1 MNKLV
6 FPRKLRLLNPKDF
19 DYVFQCPK
27 KVYSPEII
35 ILGRLNTLKYPRI
48 GFTIAK
54 KNIKLSHDRNRI
66 KRLVREYFRLHRDK
80 LPSMDFVILV
90 KKNVVN
96 LNNQEI
102 TKKLGYL
109 WFRHCHLARSF

>member
-1 MNKLV
+1 MNKLI

-19 DYVFQCPK
+19 DYVFQYPK
-27 KVYSPEII
+27 KVFSSEII
-35 ILGRLNTLKYPRI
+35 IFGRTNTLRYPRI

-66 KRLVREYFRLHRDK
+66 KRLVREYFRLHRYK

-90 KKNVVN
+90 KKSIVN
-96 LNNQEI
+96 LNNEEI

-109 WFRHCHLARSF
+109 WCRHSHLARKF